1 MNFGTLCL
9 RFSVVALAAVCFI
22 AMLGMNDAYVIQ
34 PRTMQK
40 GKFLKKNLISYSNY
54 LLR

>member
-1 MNFGTLCL
+1 MNFGTRSL
-9 RFSVVALAAVCFI
+9 RFSVLALAAVCFI

-40 GKFLKKNLISYSNY
+40 GKFLKENFISYFNY